1 MGGGEP
7 SIFYRRSI
15 NNGTPDLRNRFDIGA
30 VSDHQ
35 ESEGSAIYAATNIT
49 GAASQTG
56 GTKDAVV
63 VAHTHGASS
72 NDVTPALSI
81 SEVGHQDAG
90 GGNYHRA
97 RVGSVNYYA
106 GIGGS
111 HSHTIT
117 VNEAGESG
125 LNKNLPP
132 YYALAFIMRI
142 S

>member
-1 MGGGEP
+1 M
-7 SIFYRRSI
+7 I
-15 NNGTPDLRNRFDIGA
+15 NKFVLGAQVDIDLDNRNRAA
-30 VSDHQ
+30 VNIETNSW
-35 ESEGSAIYAATNIT
+35 GSYHTY
-49 GAASQTG
+49 TG

-81 SEVGHQDAG
+81 SEIGHQDAG
-90 GGNYHRA
+90 AGNYHRA
-97 RVGSVNYYA
+97 RVGSVNNYA

-117 VNEAGESG
+117 VNVAGESG

-132 YYALAFIMRI
+132 YYVLAFIMRI